1 MSDNFKSGFIT
12 IIGRPSSGKSTL
24 INCICGYKISIISK
38 QPQTTRFTVRGIY
51 TDDDSQMIFIDTPGY
66 HHFSSFLNKGL
77 SELAVKTLDDGD
89 LVLYL
94 VDSSREFGSEEEEL
108 TEIVSKY
115 KEKCLIVFN
124 KIDVAGE
131 TPGNNYKE
139 VMLRLPDIETITISA
154 LHNKN
159 VNKLLELIKGKLSNG
174 PMFYPEDYVTDQS
187 IPFRISEIVREKVFL
202 NTQEEVPH
210 SIYVEVDD
218 LDVTER
224 KITAHAS
231 IVVDKESQKGIVIG
245 SKGTL
250 IKKIGEDARKDLIDI
265 FERNVNLFLKVKVH
279 NNWKKN
285 EKFIKKFYNLDYNQ

>member
-1 MSDNFKSGFIT
+1 MNDNFKSGFIT

-115 KEKCLIVFN
+115 KDKCLIVFN

-139 VMLRLPDIETITISA
+139 VMLRLPDVENITISA

-159 VNKLLELIKGKLSNG
+159 VNKLLELIKGRLACG